1 MDEPRIEA
9 GALDSSSAGFSLTTR
24 RNCSLPPRVLA
35 WLLVLTACFS
45 FAIGLGFA
53 SVGAWPVLPF
63 VGLEVAALAVAFR
76 VQARH
81 AADYERI
88 VVRDGVMR
96 VEVQEDGRIR
106 VHDFHPGWVQV
117 CTQRARNGVRVG
129 VRSHGKELEIG
140 RHLDAPARGLL
151 AAELASRLRR
161 YRSGIS
167 S

>member
-1 MDEPRIEA
+1 MDEPRIEVS
-9 GALDSSSAGFSLTTR
+9 ALDSSAGFSLTTR
-24 RNCSLPPRVLA
+24 RNCSLPPHALA
-35 WLLVLTACFS
+35 WLLVFTACLP

-63 VGLEVAALAVAFR
+63 VGLEVAALAVAFG
-76 VQARH
+76 VHARH
-81 AADYERI
+81 AADFERI
-88 VVRDGVMR
+88 VIRDGVMQ
-96 VEVQEDGRIR
+96 VEVREAGRVR

-117 CTQRARNGVRVG
+117 CTQRAPSGVRVG

-151 AAELASRLRR
+151 ADELAGRLKR
-161 YRSGIS
+161 YRDGTS